1 MTEYNPDKLYIKIL
15 DNEYNKNQYLSEI
28 NENDKPLLIVNKET
42 NNLYFAKDGILNRKF
57 EYDNDNYL
65 EFDKLYK
72 HPDFFV
78 IPNGVNKLKV
88 TELENNVV
96 KFIDIPSNYDKIN
109 QEPLY
114 KVGLMSDVHYNDAD
128 TDMDPDTNITE
139 DGAEYSEDLKNAL
152 QFFTDQN
159 VDFVSCSGDIST
171 DVPEHIQNYQLCIN
185 KYFSNLP
192 VFTCSGN
199 HDTRPKYTNHDL
211 WQATSALNAN
221 NYEVTYFKD
230 YEQYYYKD
238 PETGE
243 EDNCHT
249 SENGEGT
256 SFYIKKYYDDT
267 FDVYIY
273 LNVEYGWNN
282 PNSYDTHNCR
292 GLYEDEYILDEG
304 EMIYE
309 FLEDDKHLY
318 HKQTLICLSNILE
331 EFKDHR
337 CFIFTHLM
345 LSDKAGNFHVNS
357 TSNYESY
364 YPYAYDYVE
373 ERYRHADVLR
383 GNQGKF
389 IKSLMEKYDNNYW
402 FCGHS
407 HYKWVWEKYD
417 HNINVT
423 KTGNSYNIHLP
434 SLSRPLPVEIFGYQ
448 NAPKDS
454 EGGIMEVY
462 KDYVVIKGVVMK
474 EENNEYDL
482 NTIIQNYPEE
492 NLVYATPE
500 MFTVINNESSVEQ
513 LEDNYIQINYVFNQE
528 IDSNANN
535 IYLHDNNSNVNASNF
550 GNYIPVLRFEDI
562 SIWFDEMDEN
572 DLIENITEDILN
584 ERKVG
589 FRDHTTDDNYFYYIS
604 SNHIYT
610 LDNYALEYANGVL
623 GIVFKTSRDSLYQ
636 DKHLHFKFKLKI
648 GYAHVGY
655 INKFLPIACFKLPS
669 IKKEED

>member
-28 NENDKPLLIVNKET
+28 NENDEPLLIVNKET

-389 IKSLMEKYDNNYW
+389 IKSLIDYDSNILFNLNNQLLDTIALYGIKLNTENLKQYEFLTNPKLLPIIDKYIEIGLIDQIQSLPNLITDSSNVIINRIIIMQMLGMDYLNTHKTLNQKVRKGENFYLSDNNLEE
-402 FCGHS
+402 FTTPN
-407 HYKWVWEKYD
+407 YKNYVSKDIIDLLEVKS
-417 HNINVT
+417 NIEVINELPKEIEFIEDYKINDYTYMIGDKLYSRIKVLRYL
-423 KTGNSYNIHLP
+423 KTLIEEGYTNYNDILFE
-434 SLSRPLPVEIFGYQ
+434 SLIY
-448 NAPKDS
+448 
-454 EGGIMEVY
+454 
-462 KDYVVIKGVVMK
+462 
-474 EENNEYDL
+474 
-482 NTIIQNYPEE
+482 NYP
-492 NLVYATPE
+492 T
-500 MFTVINNESSVEQ
+500 
-513 LEDNYIQINYVFNQE
+513 
-528 IDSNANN
+528 
-535 IYLHDNNSNVNASNF
+535 YLT
-550 GNYIPVLRFEDI
+550 IEDI
-562 SIWFDEMDEN
+562 ITLKS
-572 DLIENITEDILN
+572 ITEN
-584 ERKVG
+584 
-589 FRDHTTDDNYFYYIS
+589 T
-604 SNHIYT
+604 
-610 LDNYALEYANGVL
+610 
-623 GIVFKTSRDSLYQ
+623 
-636 DKHLHFKFKLKI
+636 
-648 GYAHVGY
+648 
-655 INKFLPIACFKLPS
+655 
-669 IKKEED
+669 KKEKSTL